1 MLAQKA
7 EALAKILH
15 AKQVDKAGKPYVQHL
30 QAVAN
35 NLIEPTDEML
45 AVAWLHDSIEDT
57 SITYDELNTKF
68 GKTVSDGVDAISKRS
83 GENYDDYLVRV
94 KENPTACLVKIAD
107 LKHNADLTR
116 LPKITEKDVARQ
128 HKYQKAIQFLLS

>member
-1 MLAQKA
+1 M
-7 EALAKILH
+7 
-15 AKQVDKAGKPYVQHL
+15 DKAGKPYVQHL

-68 GKTVSDGVDAISKRS
+68 GKIVSDAVDAISKRS

>member
-1 MLAQKA
+1 M
-7 EALAKILH
+7 
-15 AKQVDKAGKPYVQHL
+15 DKAGKPYVQHL

-57 SITYDELNTKF
+57 LITYDELNTKF
-68 GKTVSDGVDAISKRS
+68 GKTVSDAVDAISKRS

-94 KENPTACLVKIAD
+94 KENPAACLVKIAD
-107 LKHNADLTR
+107 LKHNADLIR

-128 HKYQKAIQFLLS
+128 HKYQKVIQFLLS

>member
-1 MLAQKA
+1 M
-7 EALAKILH
+7 
-15 AKQVDKAGKPYVQHL
+15 DKAGKPYVQHL

-68 GKTVSDGVDAISKRS
+68 GKTVSDAVDAISKRS

-128 HKYQKAIQFLLS
+128 HKYQTAIQFLLS

>member
-1 MLAQKA
+1 M
-7 EALAKILH
+7 
-15 AKQVDKAGKPYVQHL
+15 DKAGKPYVQHL

-68 GKTVSDGVDAISKRS
+68 GKTVSDAVDAISKRS

-94 KENPTACLVKIAD
+94 KENPAACLVKIAD

-128 HKYQKAIQFLLS
+128 HKYQKVIQFLLS

>member
-1 MLAQKA
+1 M
-7 EALAKILH
+7 
-15 AKQVDKAGKPYVQHL
+15 DKAGKPYVQHL

-45 AVAWLHDSIEDT
+45 AVAWLLDSIEDT

-68 GKTVSDGVDAISKRS
+68 GKTVSDAVDAISKRS

-94 KENPTACLVKIAD
+94 KENPTACLVNIAD

-128 HKYQKAIQFLLS
+128 HKYQKVIQFLLS

>member
-1 MLAQKA
+1 M
-7 EALAKILH
+7 
-15 AKQVDKAGKPYVQHL
+15 DKAGKPYVQHL

-68 GKTVSDGVDAISKRS
+68 GKTVSDAVDAISKRS

-94 KENPTACLVKIAD
+94 KENSTTCLVKIAD

-128 HKYQKAIQFLLS
+128 HKYQKVIQFLLS